1 MITDESQSDFT
12 FSAFSSSSDSG
23 IVDSGSTAMILQS
36 QHIGMIRDL
45 APSSRS
51 VATAEPSC
59 SLSIR
64 GEGRCGSFDRVLVS
78 DSIRENI
85 ISVSK
90 LCDREFDIL
99 FTKDSVKMLRSDTN
113 MAVAVGPRVGGLYR
127 IPLDDVFAREESVF
141 QHCWQYSA

>member
-1 MITDESQSDFT
+1 
-12 FSAFSSSSDSG
+12 
-23 IVDSGSTAMILQS
+23 MILQS
-36 QHIGMIRDL
+36 QHIGMVRDL

-51 VATAEPSC
+51 VATAEPGC

-90 LCDREFDIL
+90 LCDRGFDIL

-113 MAVAVGPRVGGLYR
+113 MAVAVEPRVDGLYR

-141 QHCWQYSA
+141 NIGSTQPDVDSLTLFHPFLECVTG